1 MLVNQY
7 KNRIKRER
15 KVLSAPYSTLDDA
28 VLQPKRARG
37 TSGRRRRF
45 EVLEGVM
52 MCVMGKKSSSWT
64 LNERWRRRKHVS
76 FAHSTRETDYVTSNT
91 DVISWSPP

>member
-1 MLVNQY
+1 MSREGAGTGIHDTGGSQRIVAMLVNQY

-64 LNERWRRRKHVS
+64 LNER
-76 FAHSTRETDYVTSNT
+76 
-91 DVISWSPP
+91 